1 MDIAT
6 GENSLT
12 FLQMTI
18 FSLTVIVVFALTQ
31 IASSVLEGYSYS
43 KTEKGLRVYLIE
55 QIIKKHLLR
64 TGNYDN
70 IIFGSC
76 AAVAEL
82 ADALDSKSSGKP
94 CRFES
99 GQRHLKSPEFF
110 RAFSFC
116 ENSRRITECMGV
128 IILLPGFLSKNVL

>member
-1 MDIAT
+1 MKKIKKSVAFNIDIY
-6 GENSLT
+6 E
-12 FLQMTI
+12 
-18 FSLTVIVVFALTQ
+18 IV
-31 IASSVLEGYSYS
+31 
-43 KTEKGLRVYLIE
+43 

-99 GQRHLKSPEFF
+99 GQRHLTQ
-110 RAFSFC
+110 A
-116 ENSRRITECMGV
+116 
-128 IILLPGFLSKNVL
+128 L

>member
-1 MDIAT
+1 MDFDQVT
-6 GENSLT
+6 VNGVNSNI
-12 FLQMTI
+12 I
-18 FSLTVIVVFALTQ
+18 FVIITDN
-31 IASSVLEGYSYS
+31 S
-43 KTEKGLRVYLIE
+43 
-55 QIIKKHLLR
+55 KKHLQG

-99 GQRHLKSPEFF
+99 GQRHLQKLSEWFRELFF
-110 RAFSFC
+110 C
-116 ENSRRITECMGV
+116 
-128 IILLPGFLSKNVL
+128 P